1 MIVRIKNRNQ
11 LHFFQFLLMKMLYI
25 IINTSTKEIEVFMHH
40 ILNRVIHRN
49 TCYQSSTRIT
59 ISQGTHHFVFV
70 INYEQ
75 NQWIR
80 H

>member
-1 MIVRIKNRNQ
+1 MIIRIKNRNQ

-49 TCYQSSTRIT
+49 TGYQSSSRIT
-59 ISQGTHHFVFV
+59 ISQGTHHFVIL
-70 INYEQ
+70 INNKQYQ
-75 NQWIR
+75 RIR